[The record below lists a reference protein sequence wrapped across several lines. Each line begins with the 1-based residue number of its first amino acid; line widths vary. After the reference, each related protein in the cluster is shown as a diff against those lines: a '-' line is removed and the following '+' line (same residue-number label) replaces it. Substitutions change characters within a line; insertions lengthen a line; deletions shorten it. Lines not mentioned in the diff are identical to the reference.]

1 MSGCRFSSRREFHLC
16 QKLLTDARF
25 YELRLK
31 FDADLAAEAR
41 AARCSE
47 CGGRLDSANYARK
60 PRGAPGKLP
69 DKYETKFSFCCAV
82 DGCRSRHTP
91 PSVRFLGRRVY
102 LGAIVVLATAMQ
114 HGATPVRAS
123 RLRELLGVSLRTL
136 TRWREWWRSAFFE
149 SAFWKTAK
157 VFFSVP
163 LAKEGLPLSLLE
175 RFGSNE
181 ELRLG
186 ALLRFLLP
194 ISTPSGYVADQRF

>member
-1 MSGCRFSSRREFHLC
+1 VPLIKEEFRLC

-41 AARCSE
+41 AARCGE
-47 CGGRLDSANYARK
+47 CAGRLDAANYPRK
-60 PRGAPGKLP
+60 PRGALGKLP
-69 DKYETKFSFCCAV
+69 DNYETKFSFCCAE

-102 LGAIVVLATAMQ
+102 LGALVILASAMQ
-114 HGATPVRAS
+114 QGATPVRAR

-136 TRWREWWRSAFFE
+136 ARWREWWRSAFFE
-149 SAFWKTAK
+149 SEFWKTEK
-157 VFFSVP
+157 VLFSVP
-163 LAKEGLPLSLLE
+163 LSKEGLPLSLLE

-186 ALLRFLLP
+186 ALLRLLLP